1 MPGDQAAKPNYE
13 IPVSLLGHR
22 AWDTSTISKPIG
34 HRIVEALSMSLLL
47 ISLGT
52 LATAPRG
59 MGLSF
64 LHMYDGSAH
73 LDSIHPS
80 PFTAE

>member
-1 MPGDQAAKPNYE
+1 
-13 IPVSLLGHR
+13 
-22 AWDTSTISKPIG
+22 
-34 HRIVEALSMSLLL
+34 MSLLL

-52 LATAPRG
+52 LATTAPRG